1 MVEDALT
8 ASSGAGEKTNR
19 EDEEKSAW
27 EKLEITMDKRANLA
41 VSVFIALVGVSTLI
55 LARHIRAGTISDPIG
70 ARGLPNMMGAFLI
83 IGGIVLA
90 VQQLLHWSELPGHLM
105 PEEGQGDE
113 KGYPASAFKAIAIIL
128 LSMLWGWLLRW
139 WGFLII
145 TPLYL
150 VACGWVMGKQSWK
163 QNVIF
168 SVVYAASA
176 WLIFGLLFG
185 IRLPLGPFENFAR
198 SLGLIA

>member
-1 MVEDALT
+1 MIEDVQT
-8 ASSGAGEKTNR
+8 GKSTPSEDPSQK
-19 EDEEKSAW
+19 DEEKASW
-27 EKLEITMDKRANLA
+27 EKLEITMDKRVNLA

-70 ARGLPNMMGAFLI
+70 ARGLPNMMGVFLI

-90 VQQLLHWSELPGHLM
+90 VQQFLHWSELPGHLM

-113 KGYPASAFKAIAIIL
+113 KGYPASAFKAIALIV

-150 VACGWVMGKQSWK
+150 VACGWVMSMRSWK

-168 SVVYAASA
+168 SVVYAVSA

-185 IRLPLGPFENFAR
+185 IRLPLGPFEAFAR

>member
-1 MVEDALT
+1 MIEDVQT
-8 ASSGAGEKTNR
+8 GKSTPSEDPSQK
-19 EDEEKSAW
+19 DEEKASW
-27 EKLEITMDKRANLA
+27 EKLEITMDKRVNLA

-70 ARGLPNMMGAFLI
+70 ARGLPNMMGVFLI

-90 VQQLLHWSELPGHLM
+90 VQQFLHWSELPGHLM

-113 KGYPASAFKAIAIIL
+113 KGYPASAFKAIALIV

-150 VACGWVMGKQSWK
+150 VACGWVMSMRSWK

-168 SVVYAASA
+168 SVVYAVSS
-176 WLIFGLLFG
+176 WLIFGPLFA
-185 IRLPLGPFENFAR
+185 IRLPLGPLEPFAR
-198 SLGLIA
+198 SLGIIA